1 MTINPHEI
9 RRIRALPLFAAL
21 SPHVLDD
28 ILAEGVVRVR
38 SSGTEVF
45 FEGDPVDRFFIV
57 LSGWVRLYRVNEAGR
72 VTTVEIF
79 GPGESFAEGAMYMES
94 GYPAS
99 AEIIATGRLLE
110 IPTRSFISRVRN
122 DPDLAMSLLVSMA
135 IRLKGFIT
143 RQERMATLS
152 APQRVATFLLRFVHA
167 GEQENGGA
175 IVELPYDKQLIASRL
190 GMTPETLS
198 RSFRRLRDV
207 GVTVHAH
214 EVHIEAVKPLERFAA
229 PTP

>member
-9 RRIRALPLFAAL
+9 RRIRALPLFSGI
-21 SPHVLDD
+21 SPQVLDD

-38 SSGTEVF
+38 STGQEVF
-45 FEGDPVDRFFIV
+45 CEGDPVDRFFIV
-57 LSGWVRLYRVNEAGR
+57 LSGWVRLYRVNAAGH

-79 GPGESFAEGAMYMES
+79 GPGESFAEGAMHMDT
-94 GYPAS
+94 GYPVS

-110 IPTRSFISRVRN
+110 IPTSTFAARLRD
-122 DPDLAMSLLVSMA
+122 DPNLALNMLAAMA
-135 IRLKGFIT
+135 IQLKKFIA

-152 APQRVATFLLRFVHA
+152 APQRVATFLLRFADH
-167 GEQENGGA
+167 
-175 IVELPYDKQLIASRL
+175 VETGDDCAVIALPYDKQLIASRL

-207 GVTVHAH
+207 GVIVRDD
-214 EVHIEAVKPLERFAA
+214 EIHINAVRSLKNFAA
-229 PTP
+229 ST